1 MIASG
6 LNSVRFSEADQYKE
20 GFVMPDS
27 NFSTLAQGVIDG
39 DLDTVLDEVHRCLAE
54 GTPPQKIMDEHLVPA
69 MHEVGRLFE
78 EGEYFVPE
86 LMISARAMQSAMA
99 VLNPLLTASGIQKIG
114 RVVIG
119 TVKGDFHDIGK
130 NLVAAMLEGGGFDVV
145 DLGVDV
151 SPEKFVEAVQKQT
164 GTLVAMSALLTTT
177 MPQMK
182 KVIEKLEADGL
193 RNTSKV
199 IIGGAPVTDEFAKI
213 IGADGYSDNANA
225 AVTLAKNLFSNCQS

>member
-1 MIASG
+1 MSDT
-6 LNSVRFSEADQYKE
+6 E
-20 GFVMPDS
+20 
-27 NFSTLAQGVIDG
+27 FSTLAQAVIDG
-39 DLDTVLDEVHRCLAE
+39 NMDTVLAEVQRCLADNVS
-54 GTPPQKIMDEHLVPA
+54 PQNVMDAHLVPA
-69 MHEVGRLFE
+69 MSEVGRLFE

-86 LMISARAMQSAMA
+86 LMISARAMQAAMK
-99 VLNPLLTASGIQKIG
+99 VLNPLLSDSGIQKIG

-151 SPEKFVEAVQKQT
+151 SPEKFVEAAKEQI
-164 GTLVAMSALLTTT
+164 GTVVAMSALLTTT

-182 KVIEKLEADGL
+182 SVLDKLEADGL

-199 IIGGAPVTDEFAKI
+199 MIGGAPVTDDFAKK
-213 IGADGYSDNANA
+213 IGADGYSDNASA
-225 AVTLAKNLFSNCQS
+225 AVTLAKSFF

>member
-1 MIASG
+1 MS
-6 LNSVRFSEADQYKE
+6 NTKFSL
-20 GFVMPDS
+20 
-27 NFSTLAQGVIDG
+27 LAQGIIDG
-39 DLDTVLDEVHRCLAE
+39 DLDTVLNEVQRCLAE
-54 GTPPQKIMDEHLVPA
+54 NILPQSIMGEHLIPA
-69 MHEVGRLFE
+69 MSEVGRLFE

-86 LMISARAMQSAMA
+86 LMISARAMQAAMK
-99 VLNPLLTASGIQKIG
+99 VLNPLLAGSGVQKIG

-151 SPEKFVEAVQKQT
+151 SPEKFAEAAQEQA

-182 KVIEKLEADGL
+182 KVIEKLETDGL
-193 RNTSKV
+193 RSTSKV
-199 IIGGAPVTDEFAKI
+199 IIGGAPVTDEFAKQ
-213 IGADGYSDNANA
+213 IGADGYSDNASA
-225 AVTLAKNLFSNCQS
+225 AVTLAKSFFTCTV

>member
-1 MIASG
+1 MD
-6 LNSVRFSEADQYKE
+6 FS
-20 GFVMPDS
+20 P
-27 NFSTLAQGVIDG
+27 LAQGVIDG
-39 DLDTVLDEVHRCLAE
+39 DLDTVLNEVQRCLAE
-54 GTPPQKIMDEHLVPA
+54 SVSPQEIMDAYLVRA
-69 MHEVGRLFE
+69 MEEVGRLFE

-86 LMISARAMQSAMA
+86 LMISARAMQAAMKI
-99 VLNPLLTASGIQKIG
+99 LNPLLTDSGVQKIG

-151 SPEKFVEAVQKQT
+151 SPEKFAEAAQEQT
-164 GTLVAMSALLTTT
+164 GTVVAMSALLTTT

-193 RNTSKV
+193 RGTSKV
-199 IIGGAPVTDEFAKI
+199 IIGGAPVTDEFASM
-213 IGADGYSDNANA
+213 IGADGYSDNASA
-225 AVTLAKNLFSNCQS
+225 AVTLAKSFFV

>member
-1 MIASG
+1 MSDTI
-6 LNSVRFSEADQYKE
+6 FS
-20 GFVMPDS
+20 P
-27 NFSTLAQGVIDG
+27 LAQGIIDG
-39 DLDTVLDEVHRCLAE
+39 ELDIVLDEVQRCLAE
-54 GTPPQKIMDEHLVPA
+54 GVSPQSIMDEHLVPA
-69 MHEVGRLFE
+69 MREVGRLFE

-86 LMISARAMQSAMA
+86 LMIAARAMQAAMKI
-99 VLNPLLTASGIQKIG
+99 LNPLLSDSGVQKIG

-151 SPEKFVEAVQKQT
+151 SPEKFAEAAQEQA
-164 GTLVAMSALLTTT
+164 GTVVAMSALLTTT

-182 KVIEKLEADGL
+182 EVIKKLEEVGL

-199 IIGGAPVTDEFAKI
+199 IIGGAPVTDEFAKV
-213 IGADGYSDNANA
+213 IGADGYSDNASA
-225 AVTLAKNLFSNCQS
+225 AVTLAKSFFA

>member
-1 MIASG
+1 MSDT
-6 LNSVRFSEADQYKE
+6 VFS
-20 GFVMPDS
+20 P
-27 NFSTLAQGVIDG
+27 LAQGIIDG
-39 DLDTVLDEVHRCLAE
+39 DKNIVLEEVQRCLTE
-54 GTPPQKIMDEHLVPA
+54 NVSPQSIMDDHLVRG
-69 MHEVGRLFE
+69 MSEVGRLFE

-86 LMISARAMQSAMA
+86 LMMSAHAMQEAMK
-99 VLNPLLTASGIQKIG
+99 VLNPLLTNSGVQKIG

-130 NLVAAMLEGGGFDVV
+130 NLVAAMLEGGGFEVV

-151 SPEKFVEAVQKQT
+151 SPEKFTEATRQQT

-182 KVIEKLEADGL
+182 NVIEKLEAEGL

-199 IIGGAPVTDEFAKI
+199 IIGGAPVTSEFAKQ
-213 IGADGYSDNANA
+213 IGADGYSDNAST
-225 AVTLAKNLFSNCQS
+225 AVTLVKSFFG

>member
-1 MIASG
+1 MSAMD
-6 LNSVRFSEADQYKE
+6 FS
-20 GFVMPDS
+20 P
-27 NFSTLAQGVIDG
+27 LAQGVIDG
-39 DLDTVLDEVHRCLAE
+39 DLDTVLDEVQRCLAE
-54 GTPPQKIMDEHLVPA
+54 DVSPQEIMDGHLVRA
-69 MHEVGRLFE
+69 MEEVGRLFE

-86 LMISARAMQSAMA
+86 LMISARAMQSAMK
-99 VLNPLLTASGIQKIG
+99 VLNPLLADSGAQKVG

-151 SPEKFVEAVQKQT
+151 SPEQFAEATQEQT

-177 MPQMK
+177 MPQMQ

-193 RNTSKV
+193 RSTSKV
-199 IIGGAPVTDEFAKI
+199 IIGGAPVTDEFAKK
-213 IGADGYSDNANA
+213 IGADGYSDNASA
-225 AVTLAKNLFSNCQS
+225 AVTLAKSFFV

>member
-1 MIASG
+1 MSDTG
-6 LNSVRFSEADQYKE
+6 
-20 GFVMPDS
+20 
-27 NFSTLAQGVIDG
+27 FSTLAQAVIDG
-39 DLDTVLDEVHRCLAE
+39 DMDTTLEEVQRCLADNVS
-54 GTPPQKIMDEHLVPA
+54 PQNVMDAHLVPA
-69 MHEVGRLFE
+69 MSEVGRLFE

-86 LMISARAMQSAMA
+86 LMISARAMQAAMKI
-99 VLNPLLTASGIQKIG
+99 LNPLLTDSGVQKIG

-151 SPEKFVEAVQKQT
+151 SPEKFAEAAKEKT
-164 GTLVAMSALLTTT
+164 GTIVAMSALLTTT

-182 KVIEKLEADGL
+182 SVIEKLEAEGL

-199 IIGGAPVTDEFAKI
+199 MIGGAPVTDEFAKK
-213 IGADGYSDNANA
+213 IGADGYSDNASA
-225 AVTLAKNLFSNCQS
+225 AVTLAKSFFFGAPLKTADF